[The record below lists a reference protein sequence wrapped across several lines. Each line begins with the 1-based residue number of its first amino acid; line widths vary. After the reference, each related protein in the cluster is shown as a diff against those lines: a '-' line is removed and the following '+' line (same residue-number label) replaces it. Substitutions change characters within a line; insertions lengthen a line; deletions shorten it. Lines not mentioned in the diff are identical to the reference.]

1 MTELPKLTKKQQ
13 EILGLLYSFRFLN
26 RIQIQALL
34 RHKDPK
40 TINLWL
46 RDLRARGYVEW
57 IYSTHFAEKTKPAI
71 YYLSLN
77 GVRHLRTLT
86 RTVEANT
93 DGNTKQS
100 DGSTVEI
107 QPLYPPEELR
117 KRYKEPTRSQTYIDR
132 CVLIADCCL
141 ELEREDAKNKAAGED
156 SASNT
161 KSRTTRYNY
170 QTEAAYLLE
179 RSYYHFVTDLDDEPI
194 HPHLIFCQDKLNK
207 DGKEEKTLE
216 SYILEVFDA
225 TLPRYRMKKRLSDY
239 VKFLD
244 DEGDTW
250 KEQTNTN
257 KLPVILIVC
266 PRMSDLI
273 YAKRRTR
280 KLVADAWYWE
290 ADDVEKPRMRF
301 TTLEKI
307 RERGMLAREIWE
319 QA

>member
-13 EILGLLYSFRFLN
+13 EILRLLYSFRFLN
-26 RIQIQALL
+26 RIQIQAFLG
-34 RHKDPK
+34 HKDPK

-46 RDLRARGYVEW
+46 RDLRAKGYVEW

-71 YYLSLN
+71 YYLGLN

-86 RTVEANT
+86 RKTKNDDGQAVELPA
-93 DGNTKQS
+93 
-100 DGSTVEI
+100 
-107 QPLYPPEELR
+107 YPPEELR

-132 CVLIADCCL
+132 CVLVADCCISL
-141 ELEREDAKNKAAGED
+141 EKEDATNKAR
-156 SASNT
+156 
-161 KSRTTRYNY
+161 KLRYYY

-179 RSYYHFVTDLDDEPI
+179 RSYYYFVTDLDDELIRPN
-194 HPHLIFCQDKLNK
+194 LIFCQDKLNK
-207 DGKEEKTLE
+207 DGKEEATIG

-244 DEGDTW
+244 DGGDDW
-250 KEQTNTN
+250 KEQTDTE

-266 PRMSDLI
+266 PRTTDLI

-280 KLVADAWYWE
+280 KLIADAWYWE
-290 ADDVEKPRMRF
+290 DDDVERPRMRF
-301 TTLEKI
+301 TTIEKI
-307 RERGMLAREIWE
+307 REHGMLAREIWE
-319 QA
+319 EA

>member
-13 EILGLLYSFRFLN
+13 EILRLLYSFRFLN
-26 RIQIQALL
+26 RIQIQAFLG
-34 RHKDPK
+34 HKDPK

-46 RDLRARGYVEW
+46 RDLRAKGYVEW
-57 IYSTHFAEKTKPAI
+57 IYSTHFAEKTKPAT
-71 YYLSLN
+71 YYLGLN

-86 RTVEANT
+86 RTSKDDERYPA
-93 DGNTKQS
+93 
-100 DGSTVEI
+100 
-107 QPLYPPEELR
+107 YPPEELR

-132 CVLIADCCL
+132 CILVADCAIA
-141 ELEREDAKNKAAGED
+141 LEREDAANKIKG
-156 SASNT
+156 
-161 KSRTTRYNY
+161 KKLRYYY

-179 RSYYHFVTDLDDEPI
+179 RSYYHFVVDIDDELI
-194 HPHLIFCQDKLNK
+194 HPHLIFCQDKLNR
-207 DGKEEKTLE
+207 DGKEEKTVE
-216 SYILEVFDA
+216 SYILEIFDA
-225 TLPRYRMKKRLSDY
+225 TLPRYRMKKRLGDY

-250 KEQTNTN
+250 KEQTDTE

-266 PRMSDLI
+266 PSTTNLI

-290 ADDVEKPRMRF
+290 PDDVEKPRIRF
-301 TTLEKI
+301 TTVDKLKGH
-307 RERGMLAREIWE
+307 GMLNGEIWE